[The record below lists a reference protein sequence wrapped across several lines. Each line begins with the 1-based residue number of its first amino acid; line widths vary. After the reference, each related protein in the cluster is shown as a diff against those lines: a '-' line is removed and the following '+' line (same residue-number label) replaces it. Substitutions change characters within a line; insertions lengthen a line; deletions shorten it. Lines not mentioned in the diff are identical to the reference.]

1 MRSET
6 ARGALLGLA
15 MGDALGLPAQFH
27 RRVRSGWGRDILWQK
42 NAELDRQRVSRPLL
56 PFALT
61 GDEGSPLSGTDDAET
76 AATAALVL
84 LEAEGHDTASL
95 FARWRA
101 HYADT
106 EGVWCGVAERGAVV
120 HALRGEVPPTT
131 GTDNPVH
138 WDDAAVP
145 AAVVIG
151 LFHSGD
157 TEAATR
163 LAGDYASITHAR
175 DGLWAA
181 RAMAHA
187 VASLAAGA
195 PLAIALEGARRT
207 VPADSWLGR
216 GLARADALASG
227 ATDAFTAVP
236 DLVDAFGRSR
246 YSHGGVAPETLPAA
260 FAITR
265 LVDGDLAAGLQAA
278 ALLPRQADS
287 MPAMV
292 GALCG
297 AVGGERSVPASWRE
311 RVDRLDGV
319 LLPRV
324 AGLRLTELADRLVA
338 AESGAVR

>member
-42 NAELDRQRVSRPLL
+42 NAELDGQRVSRPLL
-56 PFALT
+56 PFALS

-84 LEAEGHDTASL
+84 LEAEAYDTASL

-101 HYADT
+101 HYVDT
-106 EGVWCGVAERGAVV
+106 EDVWCGVAERGAAV
-120 HALRGEVPPTT
+120 HALRGAVPPTT

-145 AAVVIG
+145 AAVAVG
-151 LFHSGD
+151 LLRAGD
-157 TEAATR
+157 ADAAAL
-163 LAGDYASITHAR
+163 LAGDYASITHSR

-187 VASLAAGA
+187 VASLAGGA
-195 PLAIALEGARRT
+195 PLEIALAGARRT

-216 GLARADALASG
+216 GLDRADALVDG
-227 ATDAFTAVP
+227 AADAFTAVP
-236 DLVDAFGRSR
+236 DLVDAFGRAR
-246 YSHGGVAPETLPAA
+246 YSHGGVAPETLPTA

-265 LVDGDLAAGLQAA
+265 LVGGDLAAGLQAA

-297 AVGGERSVPASWRE
+297 AVGGEQAVPAAWRE
-311 RVDRLDGV
+311 RVDRLEGV

-324 AGLRLTELADRLVA
+324 AGVRLTELADRLVA
-338 AESGAVR
+338 AGAGVLR